1 MTSSNA
7 IGRIRDHLPSL
18 GYLLGSLLILA
29 WTLFPIAW
37 IVLSSF
43 KPPAEQF
50 AIPPQWIPSHFTLE
64 NYVSFLNQAELIR
77 PFINSTLITLS
88 AISISLILG
97 VPTAYSLARFDF
109 RYGQLISFMV
119 LFARMVP
126 PITMVLPFFL
136 ISRFLNLTGTYP
148 AIILVHTFFALPFA
162 IWMMRGF
169 FDGVPPGLEE
179 AAMVD
184 GCSRLEAIRKVTLP
198 LVAPGLAATSVL
210 VALITWNEFMY
221 ALVLT
226 NTKTRTIPVLI
237 KSFVSEK
244 SVSWGI
250 MSASGLLAAIPL
262 IIFGLLIQNYLVRGL
277 TAGGMKG

>member
-1 MTSSNA
+1 
-7 IGRIRDHLPSL
+7 
-18 GYLLGSLLILA
+18 
-29 WTLFPIAW
+29 
-37 IVLSSF
+37 
-43 KPPAEQF
+43 
-50 AIPPQWIPSHFTLE
+50 
-64 NYVSFLNQAELIR
+64 
-77 PFINSTLITLS
+77 
-88 AISISLILG
+88 
-97 VPTAYSLARFDF
+97 
-109 RYGQLISFMV
+109 
-119 LFARMVP
+119 
-126 PITMVLPFFL
+126 MVLPFFL